1 MLGASRVI
9 HAVGKD
15 NLFGLVFRPLNW
27 EYGQTRN
34 PVVSVLFTS
43 LVIALLFFIP
53 SLNNLSQVSSSCND
67 FIKLAKVD
75 KLWYK
80 TKTIFISDLLRT
92 LSAII
97 FGHQRI
103 LFLSGCV
110 FSSKFSTYFQ
120 VLPRRMVC
128 PWLYIN
134 PCHHVLHQSNICVGM
149 PRGMLDHH
157 NNIELFFSRGS
168 RCGK

>member
-1 MLGASRVI
+1 MI

-34 PVVSVLFTS
+34 PVASVLFTS

-53 SLNNLSQVSSSCND
+53 SLNNLSQVSSRCND
-67 FIKLAKVD
+67 FITLAMVLRID
-75 KLWYK
+75 YGPK
-80 TKTIFISDLLRT
+80 TKAIFISDLLRT

-110 FSSKFSTYFQ
+110 FSSKFSTDFQ

-128 PWLYIN
+128 PWLHID
-134 PCHHVLHQSNICVGM
+134 PCHHVLHQSNICVGL
-149 PRGMLDHH
+149 PRGMFDYHI
-157 NNIELFFSRGS
+157 NIELLFSRGS